1 MLQQLSFW
9 KSLTSDFGRVGAV
22 MPSSRYL
29 AREMASVAS
38 KVSNT
43 GVIEV
48 GAGTGAITDHL
59 LRVGEAAND
68 DEQDAG
74 DSIPGSQLLLVERCE
89 LMSDFLRKKYASKH
103 TKVLCMDVQ
112 SLDASRLPF
121 QPDLIVSSVPFFSLP
136 PHDRES
142 IMRKYIELLP
152 VGGHVL
158 QYTYNLNVSFF
169 KRFEGL
175 KLVSRKTVLRNVPP
189 AHVLLLRRV

>member
-9 KSLTSDFGRVGAV
+9 KSLSNDFGRVGAV

-29 AREMASVAS
+29 GRAMASVAS
-38 KVSNT
+38 RVST
-43 GVIEV
+43 SGVLEV

-68 DEQDAG
+68 EGALDY
-74 DSIPGSQLLLVERCE
+74 DSIPASQLILVERCE
-89 LMSDFLRKKYASKH
+89 LMSDVLRKKYASAC

-112 SLDASRLPF
+112 SVDVERLPF
-121 QPDLIVSSVPFFSLP
+121 RPDLIVSSVPFFSLP
-136 PHDRES
+136 PADRES

-175 KLVSRKTVLRNVPP
+175 KLVSRRTVLRNVPP
-189 AHVLLLRRV
+189 AQVLLLRRV